1 MIKTLYINKPI
12 NYSGKELE
20 PHWIY
25 RNFDILGDAVIA
37 FCGETNVPQSFMLDQ
52 TDILDKAYIYSPLM
66 LNFIIEHFDNDLN
79 LALYR
84 QRMFLIGIKD
94 ELEQLGIP
102 IVRRVEALYAN
113 NRKLTVSV
121 ASSSNVSTLVHTGIN
136 IETTGAPVKAAG
148 LAELGVNDIQ
158 SFAENVMLRYQVE
171 LEQIYDAR
179 CRVRGIVAGHSP
191 RGAIKSDAETAK

>member
-12 NYSGKELE
+12 NYSGRELE

-52 TDILDKAYIYSPLM
+52 TDIIDKAYIYSPLM

-84 QRMFLIGIKD
+84 QRLFLIGIKD
-94 ELEQLGIP
+94 ELQQLGITV
-102 IVRRVEALYAN
+102 VRRVEALYAN

-136 IETTGAPVKAAG
+136 IETAGAPVKAAG

-179 CRVRGIVAGHSP
+179 CRVRGIIADHSP
-191 RGAIKSDAETAK
+191 RGTV

>member
-1 MIKTLYINKPI
+1 MVKTLYITKRI

-25 RNFDILGDAVIA
+25 RNFNIMGDAVIA
-37 FCGETNVPQSFMLDQ
+37 FCGEANVPQSFMLDQ

-66 LNFIIEHFDNDLN
+66 LHFIIEHFDNDLS

-84 QRMFLIGIKD
+84 QRLFLIGIKD

-102 IVRRVEALYAN
+102 IVRRVEALYAK

-136 IETTGAPVKAAG
+136 IETDDTPVKTAG

-179 CRVRGIVAGHSP
+179 CRIRGIVAGHSP
-191 RGAIKSDAETAK
+191 HGSIKIEPEST

>member
-1 MIKTLYINKPI
+1 MERRENNMTKTLYINKLI
-12 NYSGKELE
+12 NYTGKELE

-84 QRMFLIGIKD
+84 QRLFLIGIKD

-102 IVRRVEALYAN
+102 VVRRVEALYAN

-136 IETTGAPVKAAG
+136 IETAGTPVKTAG
-148 LAELGVNDIQ
+148 LTELGVNDIQ

-179 CRVRGIVAGHSP
+179 CRIRGIIAGHSP
-191 RGAIKSDAETAK
+191 RGAV

>member
-1 MIKTLYINKPI
+1 MVKTLYINKRM

-84 QRMFLIGIKD
+84 QRLFLIGMKD
-94 ELEQLGIP
+94 ELEQLGIT

-136 IETTGAPVKAAG
+136 IETAGTPVKTAG
-148 LAELGVNDIQ
+148 LKELGVNDIQ

-171 LEQIYDAR
+171 LEQIHDAR
-179 CRVRGIVAGHSP
+179 CRVRGIVAGHNPQSP
-191 RGAIKSDAETAK
+191 LKIDAETLE

>member
-1 MIKTLYINKPI
+1 MVKTLYINKRMD
-12 NYSGKELE
+12 YSGKELE

-37 FCGETNVPQSFMLDQ
+37 FCGEANVSQSFMLDQ

-102 IVRRVEALYAN
+102 IVRRVEALYAD

-136 IETTGAPVKAAG
+136 IETAGTPVKTAG

-158 SFAENVMLRYQVE
+158 SFAENVMLRYRVE
-171 LEQIYDAR
+171 LEQIHDAR
-179 CRVRGIVAGHSP
+179 CRVRGIVT
-191 RGAIKSDAETAK
+191 RTVK